1 MEIDV
6 ITIFPEMFN
15 AITDYGVTARARKK
29 GVYRLYCWNPRD
41 FAADAHHTVDDRPY
55 GGGPGMVMM
64 AEPLATAIAAA
75 KERQKN
81 QGLQKPK
88 VVYLSPQG
96 RKLDQALAED
106 LAKLDALILLCGRYE
121 GIDQRLL
128 DTEVMEEISIGDY
141 VLSGGEIAAMVLL
154 DVIIRLLPGALGDE
168 NSAKEDS
175 FAQGLLDWPH
185 YTRPRIFRGLEVPDI
200 LLSGHAAKIA
210 RWRQEKALEQTLRKR
225 PDLLDLKETI

>member
-15 AITDYGVTARARKK
+15 AITDYGITAQARKK
-29 GVYRLYCWNPRD
+29 GVYHLYCWNPRD

-64 AEPLATAIAAA
+64 AEPLALAIEAA
-75 KERQKN
+75 KTRQAR

-96 RKLDQALAED
+96 RKLDQALAGD

-128 DTEVMEEISIGDY
+128 DTEVTEEISIGDY

-185 YTRPRIFRGLEVPDI
+185 YTRPRVFRGLEVPDI

>member
-15 AITDYGVTARARKK
+15 AITDYGVTAQARKK